1 MRSREYVKGHK
12 VKNITIAI
20 AVLMLMTM
28 AVSIVD
34 TEETEGASVP
44 LPIQSGVYS
53 SSETTWLLTKDGR
66 LYGCGHNQYGQ
77 QGSGDTSDVNVF
89 TQRMP
94 GLTIASVYCS
104 NKTTWFITTE
114 GKLYGCGYGNDG
126 QQGSGNTS
134 NVNMF
139 TQRMPGLTVES
150 VHCSNKTTWFITTDG
165 HLYGCGSDDA
175 GQQGNGKNE
184 VKEST
189 FTQKFYD
196 PDAKNNPIS
205 RIVSF
210 SCSSDTT
217 WFVTKDG
224 YLYGC
229 GSNGFG
235 QQGDDDDLGRWV
247 ETFTRKSYNPYSG
260 VFKTIEN
267 AKNVACSSYTTWC
280 VTTDGVLYGC
290 GENASYHQGT
300 GTSSSK
306 DRFAQRYY
314 DSEGNNP
321 IKNVESVYCSM
332 STTWIVTKDGK
343 LYGCGDGTYGQQ
355 GNGNTGPVKRFTPRM
370 PDLTVKSVYCS
381 NRATWFVTTD
391 GKLYGCGYGICG
403 QQGSGGTSDVNVFT
417 QRMPDLTIAS
427 VASSNYT
434 TWFVTS
440 DGELY
445 GCGSGYYG
453 QQGNGGTDNVNVFT
467 SKERVSPTPSN
478 STPEPTPGPIP
489 EPNLVE
495 NGDTTISDD
504 GSEVSGSD
512 IDSMIPIA
520 AGIAIAA
527 IVIIGAAA
535 VYLRRH

>member
-114 GKLYGCGYGNDG
+114 GKLYGCG
-126 QQGSGNTS
+126 
-134 NVNMF
+134 
-139 TQRMPGLTVES
+139 
-150 VHCSNKTTWFITTDG
+150 
-165 HLYGCGSDDA
+165 SDDA
-175 GQQGNGKNE
+175 GQQGNGKND

-205 RIVSF
+205 GIVSF

-217 WFVTKDG
+217 WFVTTDG

-235 QQGDDDDLGRWV
+235 QQGDNDDLGRWV

-267 AKNVACSSYTTWC
+267 AKSVACSSYTTWC

-290 GENASYHQGT
+290 GDNQGT
-300 GTSSSK
+300 ATSSSK
-306 DRFAQRYY
+306 NRFAQWYY
-314 DSEGNNP
+314 DSEGKNP
-321 IKNVESVYCSM
+321 IENVKSVYCSM
-332 STTWIVTKDGK
+332 STTWIITTDGK

-355 GNGNTGPVKRFTPRM
+355 GSGNTDPVKRFTPRM

-403 QQGSGGTSDVNVFT
+403 QQGSGDTSDVNVFT
-417 QRMPDLTIAS
+417 QRMPELTIAS
-427 VASSNYT
+427 VASSNFT

-445 GCGSGYYG
+445 GCGFGYYG

-467 SKERVSPTPSN
+467 SKMLVSPTPSN
-478 STPEPTPGPIP
+478 STPEPTPGPTP

-520 AGIAIAA
+520 AGSAIAA
-527 IVIIGAAA
+527 IVMIGAAA